1 MVAAPGLVIAATA
14 SGTGKT
20 TIATGLMRALSRSRT
35 VAPFKVGPDY
45 IDPGYHGVAA
55 GRPGRNLDSYMC
67 GPQSI
72 LPLYSHGSEGC
83 DIGVVEG
90 VMGLFDGRIGPDPLS
105 IEGSTAEIA
114 SLLGL
119 PVVLVIDARH
129 MSQSAAAMVHGFATM
144 RTDVRVSGVIIN
156 RVGSPR
162 HADIITRAVE
172 AMGVEVL
179 GAIPRVT
186 DIEVPSR
193 HLGLITAVE
202 QGEQL
207 DAVIE
212 AMANLVERYVDIDRL
227 LALAA
232 TPAEA
237 TPWDPREALEAL
249 GVAHSPAE
257 VRVAV
262 ASGPAFSFTY
272 AEHLELLS
280 AAGAEVVEFDPL
292 ADDLPD
298 AAGYIIPGGFPEEH
312 ADALSV
318 RDDVRRGLQRAA
330 DDGAVIHG
338 ECAGLLWLLEDLGG
352 RRMCGIIP
360 GRASMARLKLG
371 YREAVAL
378 SDSALATVGTRVR
391 GHEFHKTAL
400 SADTAAV
407 AEAAGF
413 SPAWAW
419 RGWDGAAVQEGFVS
433 RSGRIHASYL
443 HVHPA
448 GAPGLVGRFV
458 DACAR

>member
-20 TIATGLMRALSRSRT
+20 TIATGLMRALSRSRS

-55 GRPGRNLDSYMC
+55 GRRGRNLDSYMC
-67 GPQSI
+67 QPSSI
-72 LPLYSHGSEGC
+72 PPLYAHGSAGC

-90 VMGLFDGRIGPDPLS
+90 VMGLFDGRIGDDPLS

-162 HADIITRAVE
+162 HADIITHAVE
-172 AMGVEVL
+172 SMGVEVL

-193 HLGLITAVE
+193 HLGLVTAVE

-227 LALAA
+227 LSLAR
-232 TPAEA
+232 TPAEVA
-237 TPWDPREALEAL
+237 AWDPNLAL
-249 GVAHSPAE
+249 GRVASAGP

-262 ASGPAFSFTY
+262 AAGPAFSFTY
-272 AEHLELLS
+272 AEHLELLA

-292 ADDLPD
+292 SDDLPE

-318 RDDVRRGLQRAA
+318 RDDVRRDLRQAA
-330 DDGAVIHG
+330 EDGAIIHG

-371 YREAVAL
+371 YREGVAL
-378 SDSALATVGTRVR
+378 NDSALATVGTRVR

-400 SADTAAV
+400 SDDTVSAATAA
-407 AEAAGF
+407 GWR
-413 SPAWAW
+413 PAWAW
-419 RGWDGAAVQEGFVS
+419 RGWDGKPVTEGLIS
-433 RSGRIHASYL
+433 DSGRIHASYL

-448 GAPGLVGRFV
+448 GSPVLVGRFV
-458 DACAR
+458 EACAG

>member
-1 MVAAPGLVIAATA
+1 MVAPGIVIAATA

-20 TIATGLMRALSRSRT
+20 TISTGLMRALSRRHA

-55 GRPGRNLDSYMC
+55 GRPGRNLDSFMC
-67 GPQSI
+67 SPEMIG
-72 LPLYSHGSEGC
+72 PLYAHGAADS
-83 DIGVVEG
+83 DIAVVEG
-90 VMGLFDGRIGPDPLS
+90 VMGLFDGRIGDDPLS
-105 IEGSTAEIA
+105 VEGSTAEIA

-129 MSQSAAAMVHGFATM
+129 MSQSAAAVVHGFSTL

-156 RVGSPR
+156 QVGSPR
-162 HADIITRAVE
+162 HADIITRSVE

-193 HLGLITAVE
+193 HLGLVTAVE

-207 DAVIE
+207 EAVIE
-212 AMANLVERYVDIDRL
+212 SMANLVETYIDIDRIIQ
-227 LALAA
+227 LARQPY
-232 TPAEA
+232 PAE
-237 TPWDPREALEAL
+237 TWDPAQF
-249 GVAHSPAE
+249 VAPLATQRR

-262 ASGPAFSFTY
+262 AAGPAFSFTY
-272 AEHLELLS
+272 AEHRELLR
-280 AAGAEVVEFDPL
+280 AAGAEVVDFDPL
-292 ADDLPD
+292 VDELPE
-298 AAGYIIPGGFPEEH
+298 AEGYIVPGGFPEEH

-318 RDDVRRGLQRAA
+318 RADIRRDLRQAA
-330 DDGAVIHG
+330 DDGALIHG

-360 GRASMARLKLG
+360 GRAHMARLKLG

-378 SDSALATVGTRVR
+378 TDSALCPVGTRVR

-400 SADTAAV
+400 TDDTASV
-407 AEAAGF
+407 AAAAGWQ
-413 SPAWAW
+413 PAWGW
-419 RGWDGAAVQEGFVS
+419 RGYQGETVRDGFVS
-433 RSGRIHASYL
+433 ESGRIHAGYL

-448 GAPGLVGRFV
+448 GAPGNVSRFV
-458 DACAR
+458 ASCAG